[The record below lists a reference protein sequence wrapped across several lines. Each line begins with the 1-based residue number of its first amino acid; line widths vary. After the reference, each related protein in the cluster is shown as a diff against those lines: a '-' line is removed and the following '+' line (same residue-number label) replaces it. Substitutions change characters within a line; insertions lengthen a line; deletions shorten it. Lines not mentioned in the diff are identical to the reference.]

1 MIDFIWLTVVITVR
15 QLLKIDK
22 ISYDKADFLDFIQQI
37 W

>member
-1 MIDFIWLTVVITVR
+1 MLIASQLAS

-22 ISYDKADFLDFIQQI
+22 ISYDRADFLDFIQQI

>member
-1 MIDFIWLTVVITVR
+1 MIYFIWLTVVITVR

-22 ISYDKADFLDFIQQI
+22 ISYHRADFLDFIQQI